1 MKKLGLWVALLLT
14 GTAATAQQRFE
25 LELWPGGAAE
35 STGLTEVVRPDN
47 SGFNNVTD
55 ARLYVYLPAAAT
67 ATGQVLVVCPGG
79 GYSGLAMAHEG
90 WQVAE
95 WLNERG
101 VAAVVL
107 KYRMPAGNYTIPGK
121 DVLRAIEITR
131 EHAAEWKIRADKV
144 GVMGFSAGGHLA
156 SSAATHFTSEKNR
169 PDFAALIYP
178 VITMD
183 PQYTHA
189 GSRRNLIGENPSEGL
204 AAAFSNELRVSENTP
219 PVFLALSDDD
229 RAVPAQNSTLFYNAM
244 KARNLPAELHIYP
257 SGGHGWG
264 WRENFK
270 YRDEFLA
277 SFERWLAER
286 MQ

>member
-1 MKKLGLWVALLLT
+1 MKKLTLLAALLLT
-14 GTAATAQQRFE
+14 VSAATAQQRFE

-35 STGLTEVVRPDN
+35 STSLTEVARPDN

-55 ARLYVYLPAAAT
+55 ARLYVYLPAAEK
-67 ATGQVLVVCPGG
+67 ATGQVMVICPGG
-79 GYSGLAMAHEG
+79 GYAGLAMAHEG
-90 WQVAE
+90 YRVAE

-101 VAAVVL
+101 IAGVVL
-107 KYRMPAGNYTIPGK
+107 KYRMPDGNYIIPGK

-131 EHAAEWKIRADKV
+131 ENADQWKIRTDRV

-156 SSAATHFTSEKNR
+156 STAATHFTSEKNR
-169 PDFAALIYP
+169 PDYAALIYP

-189 GSRRNLIGENPSEGL
+189 GSRKNLIGENPSEGL
-204 AAAFSNELRVSENTP
+204 AAAFSNELRVSGNTP
-219 PVFLALSDDD
+219 PVFIAFSNDD
-229 RAVPAQNSTLFYNAM
+229 RVVPTPNGTRFYNAM
-244 KARNLPAELHIYP
+244 QAHNLPAELHIYP

-264 WRENFK
+264 WRENFR
-270 YRDEFLA
+270 YRNEFLA
-277 SFERWLAER
+277 SFERWLNER